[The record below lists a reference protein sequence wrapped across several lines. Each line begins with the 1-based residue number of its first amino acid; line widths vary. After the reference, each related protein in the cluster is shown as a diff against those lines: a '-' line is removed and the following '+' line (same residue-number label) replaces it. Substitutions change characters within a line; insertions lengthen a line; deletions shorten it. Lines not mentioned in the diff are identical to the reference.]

1 MKTAYKTLLD
11 RYQEIQ
17 LLNSISGV
25 LYWDMNTYMPPAAVG
40 QRAKQFQYISQK
52 THGLITDPEVGIL
65 LNSCEQDSSLN
76 EIQRRNVELLRRTY
90 DSRTILP
97 SELVGK
103 LAAQSNKTLEV
114 WKKAK
119 EKIDFQMVLPD
130 LEILFDL
137 NLESASLLAES
148 KEMNDP
154 FNALIDSR
162 DKGFS
167 VDSLTK
173 LFDEAKSFL
182 VPFIKTCKES
192 GVKPDRSFLSRHVSR
207 STQVKMVENLAKY
220 LEYDFYSKDAPG
232 NIAEVEHPLTI
243 GGGYK
248 DVRVTVK
255 YHEDNI
261 LAAFLAG
268 AHECGHAIHS
278 LQGKDEWYNQ
288 PIYRMSSPSFGES
301 QSRLFENIVASSEE
315 FWDYYYKQ
323 FKKDADGVF
332 DDISSND
339 FYSALNA
346 VTPGFIRIQADEVT
360 YILHIIIRFEIE
372 RDWFA
377 GKIKTNELPQVWNE
391 KYKQYLGV
399 DVPNDTLGLM
409 QDLHWYSQYYG
420 YFFGYG
426 IGDLISSQITAKMNK
441 SLPEWQNSLQKGK
454 FTPIREW
461 LKTNVHEKG
470 GTLDCLDMVKSI
482 TGEDLTPKY
491 HLKYLEEKFSKIYE
505 RTLF

>member
-1 MKTAYKTLLD
+1 MKTDYEKILE

-17 LLNSISGV
+17 LLNSISGI
-25 LYWDMNTYMPPAAVG
+25 LYWDMNTFMPPAAVG

-52 THGLITDPEVGIL
+52 VHSLITDSKVGTL
-65 LNSCEQDSSLN
+65 LESCEKDTSLDN
-76 EIQRRNVELLRRTY
+76 FQKRNIELIKRNY

-103 LAAQSNKTLEV
+103 LASQSNKTLEI

-119 EKIDFQMVLPD
+119 EKADFQMVLPD

-137 NLESASLLAES
+137 NVESTTLLAKS
-148 KEMNDP
+148 KGMDDP
-154 FNALIDSR
+154 FNALIDNR

-167 VDSLTK
+167 VSLLTK

-182 VPFIKTCKES
+182 VPFIKKCNES
-192 GVKPDRSFLSRHVSR
+192 DVKIDRSFLSRKVSR
-207 STQVKMVENLAKY
+207 STQVKMVENLAKF
-220 LEYDFYSKDAPG
+220 LEYDFYSKDAVG
-232 NIAEVEHPLTI
+232 NIEEVEHPLTI

-255 YHEDNI
+255 YHEDAV

-268 AHECGHAIHS
+268 AHECGHALHS

-301 QSRLFENIVASSEE
+301 QSRLLENIITSSEE
-315 FWDYYYKQ
+315 FWSYYYEQ
-323 FKKDADGVF
+323 FQKDTGGVF
-332 DDISSND
+332 KDVASTD

-346 VTPGFIRIQADEVT
+346 INPGFIRIQADEVT

-377 GKIKTNELPQVWNE
+377 GKIETKELPQVWNE

-426 IGDLISSQITAKMNK
+426 IGDLISSQITAKMTK
-441 SLPEWQNSLQKGK
+441 ELPDWKASLHEGK

-470 GTLDCLDMVKSI
+470 GTLDCLEMVQSI
-482 TGEDLTPKY
+482 TGAELTPKY
-491 HLKYLEEKFSKIYE
+491 HTKYLEYKFSKIYD
-505 RTLF
+505 L

>member
-1 MKTAYKTLLD
+1 MKTAYENLLD
-11 RYQEIQ
+11 SYQEIQ

-25 LYWDMNTYMPPAAVG
+25 LYWDMNTFMPPAAVG

-52 THGLITDPEVGIL
+52 IHGLITDPEIGSL
-65 LNSCEQDSSLN
+65 LSSCEKDTSLN
-76 EIQRRNVELLRRTY
+76 TLQKRNIELLRRSY

-103 LAAQSNKTLEV
+103 LAAQSNKTLEI

-119 EKIDFQMVLPD
+119 EQADFQMVLPD

-137 NLESASLLAES
+137 NMESASLLAKS
-148 KEMNDP
+148 KGMNDP
-154 FNALIDSR
+154 FDALIDNR

-167 VDSLTK
+167 VNLLTK

-182 VPFIKTCKES
+182 VPFIKKCKES
-192 GVKPDRSFLSRHVSR
+192 GVQPDRFFLSRNVPR
-207 STQVKMVENLAKY
+207 STQVKMVENLAKF
-220 LEYDFYSKDAPG
+220 LEYDFYTKDAVG
-232 NIAEVEHPLTI
+232 NIEEVEHPLTI

-255 YHEDNI
+255 YHEDNV

-278 LQGKDEWYNQ
+278 LQGVDEWYNQ

-301 QSRLFENIVASSEE
+301 QSRLLENIVASSEE
-315 FWDYYYKQ
+315 FWNYYYKQ
-323 FKKDADGVF
+323 FQTDTGGIF
-332 DDISSND
+332 QDIPQYD

-377 GKIKTNELPQVWNE
+377 GKIETKELPQVWNA

-426 IGDLISSQITAKMNK
+426 IGDLISSQITAKMTKELPDWK
-441 SLPEWQNSLQKGK
+441 SFLQDGK
-454 FTPIREW
+454 FAPIREW

-470 GTLDCLDMVKSI
+470 GTLDCLEMVQSI
-482 TGEDLTPKY
+482 TGEELTPKY
-491 HLKYLEEKFSKIYE
+491 HVKYLEDKFSKIYE
-505 RTLF
+505 L

>member
-1 MKTAYKTLLD
+1 MKTSYEQLLE

-25 LYWDMNTYMPPAAVG
+25 LYWDMNVHMPPAAVG
-40 QRAKQFQYISQK
+40 HRAKQFQYISQK
-52 THGLITDPEVGIL
+52 VHSLITDSEVGSL
-65 LNSCEQDSSLN
+65 LNKCNQDTSLDDL
-76 EIQRRNVELLRRTY
+76 QKRNVELIQRSY

-103 LAAQSNKTLEV
+103 LAVQSNKTLEI

-119 EKIDFQMVLPD
+119 AKTDFQMVLPD
-130 LEILFDL
+130 LEVLFDL
-137 NLESASLLAES
+137 NVESAQLLAKS
-148 KEMNDP
+148 KNMNDP
-154 FNALIDSR
+154 FDALIDDR

-167 VDSLTK
+167 VSLLTK

-182 VPFIKTCKES
+182 VPFIKKCKES
-192 GVKPDRSFLSRHVSR
+192 GTQPDRSFLTRPVPR
-207 STQVKMVENLAKY
+207 STQVKMVENLAKF
-220 LEYDFYSKDAPG
+220 LDYDFHSENAVG

-243 GGGYK
+243 GGGFK

-255 YHEDNI
+255 YHEDNV

-278 LQGKDEWYNQ
+278 LQGKEEWYNQ

-301 QSRLFENIVASSEE
+301 QSRFFENIIASSEE
-315 FWDYYYKQ
+315 FWNHYYLKFQKDTDGIFDY
-323 FKKDADGVF
+323 
-332 DDISSND
+332 ISSNN
-339 FYSALNA
+339 FCSALNA

-377 GKIKTNELPQVWNE
+377 GKIETKEVPQVWNE
-391 KYKQYLGV
+391 KYKQYLSV

-426 IGDLISSQITAKMNK
+426 IGDLISSQITVKMSK
-441 SLPEWQNSLQKGK
+441 DLPDWKTSLQDGK
-454 FTPIREW
+454 FSPIRQW
-461 LKTNVHEKG
+461 LEKNVHQKG

-482 TGEDLTPKY
+482 TGEELTPKY
-491 HLKYLEEKFSKIYE
+491 HINYLKEKFSDIYN
-505 RTLF
+505 L